1 MEKYKDILTN
11 AVLLIFLIL
20 ADQATKYIIRFSGG
34 FYVCN
39 SNIALG
45 IKLHELLFWITW
57 IVIVSWIIFNFF
69 NFQFSIS
76 KYLNFQFF
84 GLTFILSGALSNVID
99 RLYFGCVIDFIDLKF
114 WPVFNLAD
122 VFITTGVI
130 LILLDYFRKSKLT

>member
-11 AVLLIFLIL
+11 TVLLIFLIL

-45 IKLHELLFWITW
+45 IKLPELLFWITW
-57 IVIVSWIIFNFF
+57 IVIVSWIIFKF
-69 NFQFSIS
+69 
-76 KYLNFQFF
+76 LNFQFF